1 MTTTARRVRHRPPTR
16 RSGRPEGGQL
26 IADRSQLL
34 AAAEETI
41 RANGPEVTM
50 EAIAAASTVTK
61 PILYRAIGDRDAVVA
76 ALAERFVDRL
86 NAAGA
91 VAMAGAQTPRDGLRR
106 MVTTYVEIVEAERN
120 VFLFVTAGGSG
131 NDRLAQ
137 ALRLADRS
145 ASLIA
150 AELKTHRAAAG
161 LDPAVGDTWAYG
173 MIGAMQY
180 VTLWWLRDPRLDS
193 HELAEQLT
201 TLLWSGL
208 GGEPR
213 DPARLDRTARTKPTP
228 STNERLKVAR

>member
-1 MTTTARRVRHRPPTR
+1 M
-16 RSGRPEGGQL
+16 

-34 AAAEETI
+34 SAAEETI
-41 RANGPEVTM
+41 RANGPDVTM

-76 ALAERFVDRL
+76 ALAERFVDRI

-91 VAMAGAQTPRDGLRR
+91 AAMAGARTQRDGLRR

-161 LDPAVGDTWAYG
+161 LDPAVADTWAYG

-180 VTLWWLRDPRLDS
+180 VTLWWLRDPQLRS

-213 DPARLDRTARTKPTP
+213 DLATVSRKTITK
-228 STNERLKVAR
+228 RVASAKEPRRAQR